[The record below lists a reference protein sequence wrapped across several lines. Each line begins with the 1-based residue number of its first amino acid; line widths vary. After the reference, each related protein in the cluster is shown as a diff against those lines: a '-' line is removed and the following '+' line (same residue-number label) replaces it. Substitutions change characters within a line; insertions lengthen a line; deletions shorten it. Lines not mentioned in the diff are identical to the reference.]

1 MSKEKQIEEIFN
13 IIINRMLRVKRG
25 GYIPMSVFV
34 EITQDILGAGY
45 RKQSGW
51 ISVEERLPEDTIPAD
66 YKCKTIKVL
75 VAIKEKNGI
84 VIRTQ
89 KRFLDY
95 VYEDDERTAFWTW
108 RFSAGNVTHW
118 MPLPE
123 PPKGGAE

>member
-25 GYIPMSVFV
+25 GYIPMRVFV

-51 ISVEERLPEDTIPAD
+51 ISVEERLPEESGE
-66 YKCKTIKVL
+66 YL
-75 VAIKEKNGI
+75 VFGRTFGNKKPQIWICECISIGSVMGWCNSAKNPI
-84 VIRTQ
+84 V
-89 KRFLDY
+89 
-95 VYEDDERTAFWTW
+95 EA
-108 RFSAGNVTHW
+108 W

-123 PPKGGAE
+123 APKGGAG